1 MFSLED
7 NANCN
12 LSKRETPMLQLSRL
26 PQNVSYF
33 LRGTQH
39 FFRFRHHLVFS
50 WTLILLLVY
59 QDKATLHGLSR
70 MGPNHICEW
79 HLRRLLCAF
88 YWCFRAVLWWF
99 VEAVLAVPPPAYQQ
113 QPVVFN

>member
-70 MGPNHICEW
+70 MGPKHICEW
-79 HLRRLLCAF
+79 PTQLQNSHPSRSQGDQRCLQTAHRRRTIPLTSRYPEL
-88 YWCFRAVLWWF
+88 
-99 VEAVLAVPPPAYQQ
+99 
-113 QPVVFN
+113 

>member
-12 LSKRETPMLQLSRL
+12 LSKRETPMLHLSRL

-59 QDKATLHGLSR
+59 QDKATLLDPHWARSLGLQRPYGQYGGSTSSRGQPEASACLSR
-70 MGPNHICEW
+70 PK
-79 HLRRLLCAF
+79 LD
-88 YWCFRAVLWWF
+88 
-99 VEAVLAVPPPAYQQ
+99 QQ
-113 QPVVFN
+113 RCRERPSR